1 MELIDKN
8 FKIIFKN
15 IHIHTHVYRG
25 MEITDESMVISP
37 KNGNLFKQIQTD
49 ILELTKPLPEI
60 KHLVSGLIAEWT
72 Q

>member
-1 MELIDKN
+1 
-8 FKIIFKN
+8 
-15 IHIHTHVYRG
+15 